1 MKGSEIGYKS
11 FEKLSKKMTIQS
23 HL

>member
-1 MKGSEIGYKS
+1 MKGSEIGYKP